1 MVKLKK
7 LTLRQNG
14 SFIQLSK
21 EGQRMI
27 IGGTSCPTNPYT
39 PTPYY
44 CPNDKTSV
52 TKPLVLTTYPVTPRQ

>member
-7 LTLRQNG
+7 MTLRQNE

-27 IGGTSCPTNPYT
+27 IGGTSYLTNPYT
-39 PTPYY
+39 STPYV
-44 CPNDKTSV
+44 CPNDAI
-52 TKPLVLTTYPVTPRQ
+52 TTPFIPPTCPITPRR